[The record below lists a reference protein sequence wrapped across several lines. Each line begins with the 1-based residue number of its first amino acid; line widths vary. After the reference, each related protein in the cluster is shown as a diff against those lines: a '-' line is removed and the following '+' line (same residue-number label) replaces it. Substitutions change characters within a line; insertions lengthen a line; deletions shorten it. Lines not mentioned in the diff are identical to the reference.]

1 VRIQLFQ
8 IANNVHTL
16 GNIIYTKVHLPAG
29 QLMELNTG
37 DTRYVSGENS
47 YAQWYEPI
55 TVFKLGLAA
64 FNICYKF
71 PPHEYFSV
79 SLSLCIYFAKI
90 VTPCRLALLPPVM
103 IQLKILINLNCAYV
117 PT

>member
-1 VRIQLFQ
+1 
-8 IANNVHTL
+8 
-16 GNIIYTKVHLPAG
+16 
-29 QLMELNTG
+29 MELNTG

-71 PPHEYFSV
+71 SPHYIF
-79 SLSLCIYFAKI
+79 LCILI
-90 VTPCRLALLPPVM
+90 VTYLFRENCYAMPIRSVTANNDSVKNFNQSELRLR
-103 IQLKILINLNCAYV
+103 AYV
-117 PT
+117 RGSA